1 MLHLLYNCLYILS
14 WGSRKVSNI
23 EKSHTTLLISMFLW
37 WTGKELSQL
46 FYCFCGEASDMC
58 RAMNVVIIC
67 WRWQAER
74 TFCLITVNSS
84 FQTKCVAHLWSWQKG
99 GPQLQPMGEFPSCS
113 LAAWPILSS
122 NREINPETNQFAKTK
137 ENPCMGCVW
146 RHRKKWW
153 EGSYC
158 NPKKA
163 ELCTCVCLQRDWS
176 QGRKRSWSCILFHS
190 QF

>member
-14 WGSRKVSNI
+14 WVSRKVSNI
-23 EKSHTTLLISMFLW
+23 EKSHTALLISMFLW
-37 WTGKELSQL
+37 WTGKDLSQL

-58 RAMNVVIIC
+58 RAMNAVIIC

-74 TFCLITVNSS
+74 TFCLVTVNSS

-113 LAAWPILSS
+113 LAAWPTLSS
-122 NREINPETNQFAKTK
+122 NREINPETNQFEKTK
-137 ENPCMGCVW
+137 ENPCMCCIW
-146 RHRKKWW
+146 RHRKKMIGGVILESL
-153 EGSYC
+153 EGWIVY
-158 NPKKA
+158 
-163 ELCTCVCLQRDWS
+163 VCLSTERLN